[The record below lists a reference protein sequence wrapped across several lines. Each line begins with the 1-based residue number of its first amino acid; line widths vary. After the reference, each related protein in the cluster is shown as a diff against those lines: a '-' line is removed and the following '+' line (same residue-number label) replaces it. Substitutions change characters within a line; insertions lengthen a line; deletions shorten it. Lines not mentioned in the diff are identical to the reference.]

1 MIRKLLYLCT
11 DNIDPYHN
19 LALEQY
25 LTDTVPADT
34 CILYLWQNRH
44 TVVIGRN
51 QNAWQECRTA
61 LLEQDGGKLSR
72 RLSGGGAVYHDMGNL
87 NFTFSLPTAEYDLHR
102 QQRVI
107 VEACR
112 SLGIEASFS
121 GRNDILA
128 AGRKF
133 SGNSF
138 YHHNGCS
145 FHNGTLLVSVDMANL
160 GKYLTPSQRKL
171 QSKGVASVPSR
182 VVNLSELH
190 PGLRISQMQQAM
202 AQAFADVYGLPVT
215 TITESQL
222 DASEIEA
229 RRMRFASYD
238 WIYGRAQPFP
248 FSCGARYPWGEITL
262 ELQVE
267 EGICRD
273 AAVYTDS
280 MDAEFAAPLAEAL
293 RGCRFRVADLCGR
306 CGLHKPVKVVRG
318 GSTRA
323 QSVLAAALEA
333 NPKAGLLA
341 VHDAARPLVDPA
353 EFDEIIRLACR
364 TNAAAPAVPVT
375 DTIKAADPTDGRVL
389 STPDRSTLFAVYTP
403 QVIEASLLK
412 AALQSAIDAG
422 AEITDDC
429 SAVERLGKEVY
440 LATGSRENIKITTP
454 LDLLIAEAIL
464 RGRDR

>member
-11 DNIDPYHN
+11 DNTDPYHN

-145 FHNGTLLVSVDMANL
+145 FHNGTLLVSVDMSNL

-267 EGICRD
+267 DNVIVDRMSGRRVCEKCGASYHIVNKKSKVEGVCDCCGGKLVIRKD
-273 AAVYTDS
+273 DQPATVLDRLKAYHEQTEPLVDFYRQRGKLAVIPFSDS
-280 MDAEFAAPLAEAL
+280 IEATTAEIM
-293 RGCRFRVADLCGR
+293 
-306 CGLHKPVKVVRG
+306 K
-318 GSTRA
+318 
-323 QSVLAAALEA
+323 ALEA
-333 NPKAGLLA
+333 
-341 VHDAARPLVDPA
+341 
-353 EFDEIIRLACR
+353 
-364 TNAAAPAVPVT
+364 
-375 DTIKAADPTDGRVL
+375 
-389 STPDRSTLFAVYTP
+389 
-403 QVIEASLLK
+403 
-412 AALQSAIDAG
+412 
-422 AEITDDC
+422 
-429 SAVERLGKEVY
+429 
-440 LATGSRENIKITTP
+440 
-454 LDLLIAEAIL
+454 
-464 RGRDR
+464 

>member
-11 DNIDPYHN
+11 DNTDPYHN

-145 FHNGTLLVSVDMANL
+145 FHNGTLLLSVDMANL
-160 GKYLTPSQRKL
+160 GKYLTPSKVKL
-171 QSKGVASVPSR
+171 ESKGVASVRSR
-182 VVNLSELH
+182 VINLTELV
-190 PGLRISQMQQAM
+190 PTLSVAQMADAM
-202 AQAFADVYGLPVT
+202 VKAAEKVYGLEAKT
-215 TITESQL
+215 LSETDFDE
-222 DASEIEA
+222 AEIEK
-229 RRMRFASYD
+229 RYQRFLSFD
-238 WIYGRAQPFP
+238 WNYGKSVPCSFECAKR
-248 FSCGARYPWGEITL
+248 FSWGEVTIQL
-262 ELQVE
+262 AVKNGLCE
-267 EGICRD
+267 D
-273 AAVYTDS
+273 AAVYSDA
-280 MDAEFAAPLAEAL
+280 MDAEFAAPLAKAL
-293 RGCRFRVADLCGR
+293 TGCRFHLDELCACVKSVSECAAVADDLCQ
-306 CGLHKPVKVVRG
+306 L
-318 GSTRA
+318 
-323 QSVLAAALEA
+323 
-333 NPKAGLLA
+333 
-341 VHDAARPLVDPA
+341 
-353 EFDEIIRLACR
+353 
-364 TNAAAPAVPVT
+364 
-375 DTIKAADPTDGRVL
+375 
-389 STPDRSTLFAVYTP
+389 
-403 QVIEASLLK
+403 
-412 AALQSAIDAG
+412 LQSQ
-422 AEITDDC
+422 EI
-429 SAVERLGKEVY
+429 
-440 LATGSRENIKITTP
+440 
-454 LDLLIAEAIL
+454 
-464 RGRDR
+464 

>member
-11 DNIDPYHN
+11 DNTDPYHN

-25 LTDTVPADT
+25 LTDTVPTDT

-87 NFTFSLPTAEYDLHR
+87 NFTFSLPTAE
-102 QQRVI
+102 
-107 VEACR
+107 
-112 SLGIEASFS
+112 
-121 GRNDILA
+121 
-128 AGRKF
+128 
-133 SGNSF
+133 
-138 YHHNGCS
+138 
-145 FHNGTLLVSVDMANL
+145 
-160 GKYLTPSQRKL
+160 
-171 QSKGVASVPSR
+171 
-182 VVNLSELH
+182 SELH

-229 RRMRFASYD
+229 RRMRFDSYD

-267 EGICRD
+267 EGVCRD

-306 CGLHKPVKVVRG
+306 VREVP
-318 GSTRA
+318 A
-323 QSVLAAALEA
+323 CCQIADDLCALLGEQ
-333 NPKAGLLA
+333 
-341 VHDAARPLVDPA
+341 
-353 EFDEIIRLACR
+353 EI
-364 TNAAAPAVPVT
+364 
-375 DTIKAADPTDGRVL
+375 
-389 STPDRSTLFAVYTP
+389 
-403 QVIEASLLK
+403 
-412 AALQSAIDAG
+412 
-422 AEITDDC
+422 
-429 SAVERLGKEVY
+429 
-440 LATGSRENIKITTP
+440 
-454 LDLLIAEAIL
+454 
-464 RGRDR
+464 

>member
-1 MIRKLLYLCT
+1 MIKHLQAFIGAGTNPHR
-11 DNIDPYHN
+11 N
-19 LALEQY
+19 LAIEEY
-25 LTDTVPADT
+25 LTDTVPEDT
-34 CILYLWQNRH
+34 LIVYLWQNRH

-51 QNAWQECRTA
+51 QNAWAECRTA
-61 LLEQDGGKLSR
+61 ELERDGGTLAR

-87 NFTFSLPTAEYDLHR
+87 NFTFSLRTQDYDLRR
-102 QQRVI
+102 QQSVI

-112 SLGIEASFS
+112 SLGIPAEIS
-121 GRNDILA
+121 GRNDILTN
-128 AGRKF
+128 GCKF

-138 YHHNGCS
+138 YSHNGCS
-145 FHNGTLLVSVDMANL
+145 FHNGTLLLSVDMANL
-160 GKYLTPSQRKL
+160 GKYLTPSKVKL
-171 QSKGVASVPSR
+171 ESKGVASVPSR

-267 EGICRD
+267 EGVCRD

-306 CGLHKPVKVVRG
+306 VREV
-318 GSTRA
+318 A
-323 QSVLAAALEA
+323 DCCQIADDLCALLGEQ
-333 NPKAGLLA
+333 
-341 VHDAARPLVDPA
+341 
-353 EFDEIIRLACR
+353 EI
-364 TNAAAPAVPVT
+364 
-375 DTIKAADPTDGRVL
+375 
-389 STPDRSTLFAVYTP
+389 
-403 QVIEASLLK
+403 
-412 AALQSAIDAG
+412 
-422 AEITDDC
+422 
-429 SAVERLGKEVY
+429 
-440 LATGSRENIKITTP
+440 
-454 LDLLIAEAIL
+454 
-464 RGRDR
+464 